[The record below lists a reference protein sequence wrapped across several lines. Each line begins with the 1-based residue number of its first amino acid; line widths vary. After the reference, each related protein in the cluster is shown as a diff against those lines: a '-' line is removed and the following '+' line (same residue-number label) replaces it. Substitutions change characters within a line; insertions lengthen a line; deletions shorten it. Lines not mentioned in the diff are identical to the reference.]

1 MSSDQ
6 PGGCDRLSS
15 SEASDTSTSR
25 SASNTSA
32 ADADVDGATAMGKPQ
47 TPPHLRAADAKGQL
61 SPQAPSAGY
70 HFYAYESTQLQ
81 HADFAA
87 YGYRPSDQFEGQ
99 AHGQSVAMVQSQQ
112 QHQLSPLGHHQQ
124 QFNTLDHHHQQHQLN
139 ILETPLHHHHQQQH
153 SPPSS
158 PADATYLAQ
167 DSYQYRVD
175 FSRDWQS
182 APDQHQ
188 LYQQH
193 QQQQQQQYHQ
203 QQQQQQQQQHALVAS
218 SSARSPLA
226 PGNGCNSVNNGNNS
240 DEENNPV
247 AAADNGNSTS
257 SGGSGSA
264 AGDRNNLVTVV
275 AFADLQQRNTEQQL
289 NAYVNHHTGNTSLLS
304 IGPGW
309 GKAVSAAI
317 SGGAS
322 HRNDQVNFITTQE
335 QQWNKYISHQA
346 GNTSLPPCDSIWVNA
361 ITSAVTEAASHRGW
375 GNAINSAIS
384 AGASHHK
391 YQANFTAAQEYSNQL
406 PAALQQT
413 CSIAASMGHAS
424 LAPSSYVNTHSV
436 GPPKPPLPVITSSS
450 PAVTAGAKPVSV
462 SASSSPT
469 RPSTGSGPTI
479 SKRARTAYT
488 SQQLIELE
496 KEFSINRYLCRPRRI
511 ELAAQLGL
519 TERQIKIWFQNRRMK
534 YKKEKKA
541 KEAME
546 AAEAAGSDQELSAH
560 RRQSSGRSTHSQ
572 QKRTSS
578 PPPLKGLANPG
589 PSAAICATMPTA
601 AATAIGGGGGCTLD
615 GYQNPGPDFN
625 ELLVTHKPV
634 QQTPH
639 VSPPVQINPNFTP
652 TEAYDS
658 SNYFSQQ
665 MQYDYLQPNVSE
677 DRLQHYQMHVPPQVY
692 QPTFQSM
699 LPAGFPQPDDLLS
712 VLPGSSMDIKP
723 PVIQKMEHMDTYQEP
738 LQAGLVPA
746 YKQEIFWDP
755 QDQQQQQQQQQ
766 QQRPPPA
773 YPDNYAENN
782 SSASYSTVSPPSLTE
797 L

>member
-1 MSSDQ
+1 
-6 PGGCDRLSS
+6 
-15 SEASDTSTSR
+15 
-25 SASNTSA
+25 
-32 ADADVDGATAMGKPQ
+32 
-47 TPPHLRAADAKGQL
+47 
-61 SPQAPSAGY
+61 
-70 HFYAYESTQLQ
+70 
-81 HADFAA
+81 
-87 YGYRPSDQFEGQ
+87 
-99 AHGQSVAMVQSQQ
+99 
-112 QHQLSPLGHHQQ
+112 
-124 QFNTLDHHHQQHQLN
+124 
-139 ILETPLHHHHQQQH
+139 
-153 SPPSS
+153 
-158 PADATYLAQ
+158 
-167 DSYQYRVD
+167 
-175 FSRDWQS
+175 
-182 APDQHQ
+182 
-188 LYQQH
+188 
-193 QQQQQQQYHQ
+193 
-203 QQQQQQQQQHALVAS
+203 
-218 SSARSPLA
+218 
-226 PGNGCNSVNNGNNS
+226 
-240 DEENNPV
+240 
-247 AAADNGNSTS
+247 
-257 SGGSGSA
+257 
-264 AGDRNNLVTVV
+264 
-275 AFADLQQRNTEQQL
+275 
-289 NAYVNHHTGNTSLLS
+289 
-304 IGPGW
+304 
-309 GKAVSAAI
+309 
-317 SGGAS
+317 
-322 HRNDQVNFITTQE
+322 
-335 QQWNKYISHQA
+335 
-346 GNTSLPPCDSIWVNA
+346 
-361 ITSAVTEAASHRGW
+361 
-375 GNAINSAIS
+375 
-384 AGASHHK
+384 
-391 YQANFTAAQEYSNQL
+391 
-406 PAALQQT
+406 
-413 CSIAASMGHAS
+413 MGHAS

-436 GPPKPPLPVITSSS
+436 GPPKPPLPVIASSS
-450 PAVTAGAKPVSV
+450 PAATAGAKPVSV

-560 RRQSSGRSTHSQ
+560 RRQSSARSTHSQ
-572 QKRTSS
+572 QKSTSS

-589 PSAAICATMPTA
+589 PSAVICATMPTA
-601 AATAIGGGGGCTLD
+601 AATAVGGGGGCTLD

-652 TEAYDS
+652 AEAYDS

-746 YKQEIFWDP
+746 YKQEIFWDH
-755 QDQQQQQQQQQ
+755 QDQQQQQQQL
-766 QQRPPPA
+766 RPPPA

>member
-1 MSSDQ
+1 
-6 PGGCDRLSS
+6 
-15 SEASDTSTSR
+15 
-25 SASNTSA
+25 
-32 ADADVDGATAMGKPQ
+32 
-47 TPPHLRAADAKGQL
+47 
-61 SPQAPSAGY
+61 
-70 HFYAYESTQLQ
+70 
-81 HADFAA
+81 
-87 YGYRPSDQFEGQ
+87 
-99 AHGQSVAMVQSQQ
+99 
-112 QHQLSPLGHHQQ
+112 
-124 QFNTLDHHHQQHQLN
+124 
-139 ILETPLHHHHQQQH
+139 
-153 SPPSS
+153 
-158 PADATYLAQ
+158 
-167 DSYQYRVD
+167 
-175 FSRDWQS
+175 
-182 APDQHQ
+182 
-188 LYQQH
+188 
-193 QQQQQQQYHQ
+193 
-203 QQQQQQQQQHALVAS
+203 
-218 SSARSPLA
+218 
-226 PGNGCNSVNNGNNS
+226 
-240 DEENNPV
+240 
-247 AAADNGNSTS
+247 
-257 SGGSGSA
+257 
-264 AGDRNNLVTVV
+264 
-275 AFADLQQRNTEQQL
+275 
-289 NAYVNHHTGNTSLLS
+289 
-304 IGPGW
+304 
-309 GKAVSAAI
+309 
-317 SGGAS
+317 
-322 HRNDQVNFITTQE
+322 
-335 QQWNKYISHQA
+335 
-346 GNTSLPPCDSIWVNA
+346 
-361 ITSAVTEAASHRGW
+361 
-375 GNAINSAIS
+375 
-384 AGASHHK
+384 
-391 YQANFTAAQEYSNQL
+391 
-406 PAALQQT
+406 
-413 CSIAASMGHAS
+413 MGHAS

-436 GPPKPPLPVITSSS
+436 GPPKPPLPVIASSS

-572 QKRTSS
+572 QKSTSS

-766 QQRPPPA
+766 QQHPPPA